1 VAICKTIAVP
11 EEKRA
16 GLLRAE
22 KNRAQASLLPAHPV
36 AKALI
41 RESELELRN
50 KKERLEDHLQRVS
63 FCTNFLLAGL
73 LEQVLLIFFANGCI
87 RSPSLS

>member
-1 VAICKTIAVP
+1 MQCSHQEWKDREHIEALQVAICKTIAIP

-22 KNRAQASLLPAHPV
+22 KNRAQPSVLQAHPV
-36 AKALI
+36 AKAVV

-50 KKERLEDHLQRVS
+50 KKERLEDHLQRVI
-63 FCTNFLLAGL
+63 FLH
-73 LEQVLLIFFANGCI
+73 
-87 RSPSLS
+87 

>member
-11 EEKRA
+11 EEKWA

-22 KNRAQASLLPAHPV
+22 KNRAQASVLQAHPV
-36 AKALI
+36 AKAAV

-50 KKERLEDHLQRVS
+50 KKERLEDHLQRVI
-63 FCTNFLLAGL
+63 FLH
-73 LEQVLLIFFANGCI
+73 
-87 RSPSLS
+87 